1 MLAENSYSICQTI
14 LVYCIISLKKGLSAN
29 SIRHVRFLLFFG
41 GNDLKQSRRL
51 FEHYKDG
58 GSYYGNN
65 PSYSLKNGDGLFFVI
80 FEDFIA
86 QTY

>member
-14 LVYCIISLKKGLSAN
+14 LVYCIISLKKGLNAN
-29 SIRHVRFLLFFG
+29 STRRVRFLLFFG
-41 GNDLKQSRRL
+41 GNDLKQSPRL

-58 GSYYGNN
+58 GSYCGNN
-65 PSYSLKNGDGLFFVI
+65 PSYSLKSGDGLFFII

>member
-1 MLAENSYSICQTI
+1 MIVACDIMSM
-14 LVYCIISLKKGLSAN
+14 KKGLSAN

-41 GNDLKQSRRL
+41 GNDLKQSPRL

-58 GSYYGNN
+58 GSYCGNN
-65 PSYSLKNGDGLFFVI
+65 PSYSLKSGDGLFFVI
-80 FEDFIA
+80 FEEFIA

>member
-14 LVYCIISLKKGLSAN
+14 LVYCIISLKKGLSDN

-41 GNDLKQSRRL
+41 GNDLKQSPRL

-65 PSYSLKNGDGLFFVI
+65 PSYSLKSGDGLFFVI